1 MTRTKQS
8 SFGIR
13 HEHHTSRNGLSDVRN
28 LLKKSGGGLA
38 NWGMLGEEV
47 MDIEPYETGQHI
59 QFDTT
64 VRGTGNKLQL
74 VDEETFYSMRHPEQ
88 EV

>member
-1 MTRTKQS
+1 MTRTKQA

-47 MDIEPYETGQHI
+47 MDIEPFEQYTQTTATTRATGK
-59 QFDTT
+59 
-64 VRGTGNKLQL
+64 KLQL

-88 EV
+88 ES